1 MRRNTGLV
9 TMVLLAGAMLILAGG
24 SRLSAEERVMERI
37 GANIQAD
44 TIGKMVGKYG
54 EAQKP
59 RIEAGVRRLA
69 ELWRPGDGSAD
80 EFQAFCAEQ
89 FISDPQ
95 RLSETL
101 KRFDQ
106 NFESIY
112 GYFHQM
118 RRDLTRPLDL
128 DLGTPL
134 PVDYLFAKYSPSA
147 HLAEDLFRQGIAGV
161 VILNFPYYPLAEKL
175 ARGKDWSREEW
186 AEARLGETFIARVP
200 AEVNQNLAAA
210 YVEADNYISEYNIF
224 AGQLLT
230 ADGKT
235 PFPAGLKLLS
245 HWNLRDELKAQYG
258 YPDGLARQQMIR
270 KVMERI
276 VDQSIPRQVVNN
288 PDLFWD
294 PYANKVFA
302 KKDGKLE
309 PAAATPEGGVR
320 YQKWLGIFHGQ
331 QKLDPYYPDAPSLI
345 DRRFQLDRQIPE
357 AEVERLLVSVLES
370 PLAARTGALISTR
383 LGREL
388 HPFDIWYPGFRPK
401 GQQSEEELD
410 RIVRAKYPTALAFQQ
425 DVPSILVKLGFTP
438 DSAAFIASHIV
449 VDPARGSGHAMG
461 AEMRSDSAHLRTRV
475 MADGM
480 NYKGYN
486 IAVHE
491 LGHNVEQV
499 LSLNGMDYYLLRG
512 VPNNAFTE
520 CFAFVFQSR
529 DLQLLGSQ
537 QSDPQAGALMTLDTF
552 WNAFE
557 IAGVSLV
564 DMRAWR
570 WLYAHPQATPAE
582 FQAAVIAI
590 ARDVWNRYYAP
601 VFKTRDVTILAV
613 YSHLVDASLYLP
625 DYAVGHLISFQIERY
640 LEGRNLGAEMTR
652 MCRQGGLTPGQWMEG
667 AVGGGL
673 SAEPLLQATE
683 KALADFR

>member
-1 MRRNTGLV
+1 MRRRTGLV
-9 TMVLLAGAMLILAGG
+9 TAVLAAGLMLLLAGG
-24 SRLSAEERVMERI
+24 SRVAAEEQGMEKI
-37 GANIQAD
+37 GGNTQAE
-44 TIGKMVGKYG
+44 TIGQLDAKYG

-69 ELWRPGDGSAD
+69 EFWRPGDGSAK
-80 EFQAFCAEQ
+80 EFQAFCLEQ
-89 FISDPQ
+89 FIADPQ
-95 RLSETL
+95 RLSDML

-106 NFESIY
+106 NLESIY
-112 GYFHQM
+112 GHFHQM
-118 RRDLTRPLDL
+118 RRDLVTPLDL

-147 HLAEDLFRQGIAGV
+147 HLAEDLFQQRIAGV

-175 ARGKDWSREEW
+175 AQGKAWSREEW
-186 AEARLGETFIARVP
+186 AKARLGDTFTARVP
-200 AEVNQNLAAA
+200 AEINQNLAAA

-224 AGQLLT
+224 AGQLVT
-230 ADGKT
+230 AEGQT
-235 PFPAGLKLLS
+235 LFPAGLKLLS
-245 HWNLRDELKAQYG
+245 HWNLRDELKGQYAN
-258 YPDGLARQQMIR
+258 PDGLARQEMIR
-270 KVMERI
+270 RVMERI
-276 VDQSIPRQVVNN
+276 IDQSIPRQVINN
-288 PDLFWD
+288 PELFWD

-309 PAAATPEGGVR
+309 PAAATPEGGTR
-320 YQKWLGIFHGQ
+320 YQRWLRIFHGQ
-331 QKLDPYYPDAPSLI
+331 QRVDPYFPDAPTLV
-345 DRRFQLDRQIPE
+345 DRRFELDRQIPE

-370 PLAARTGALISTR
+370 PQAARAGALIAAR

-388 HPFDIWYPGFRPK
+388 RPFDIWYAGFRPR
-401 GQQSEEELD
+401 GQRNEAELD

-425 DVPSILVKLGFTP
+425 DIPSILIKLGFTP
-438 DSAAFIASHIV
+438 DSAAFIGSHIV
-449 VDPARGSGHAMG
+449 VDAARGSGHAMG

-475 MADGM
+475 MSDGM

-491 LGHNVEQV
+491 LGHTVEQV

-520 CFAFVFQSR
+520 SFAFVFQSR
-529 DLQLLGSQ
+529 DLQLLGLQ
-537 QSDPQAGALMTLDTF
+537 ADDPQAEALKTLDTF
-552 WNAFE
+552 WNTYE

-570 WLYAHPQATPAE
+570 WLYAHPQASPEE
-582 FQAAVIAI
+582 FQAAVISI

-601 VFKTRDVTILAV
+601 VFKTRDVSILAI

-625 DYAVGHLISFQIERY
+625 DYALGHLISFQVERY
-640 LEGRNLGAEMTR
+640 LAGRNLGAEMTR
-652 MCRQGGLTPGQWMEG
+652 MCRQGGLTPGQWMED

-673 SAEPLLQATE
+673 SAEPLLQATD
-683 KALADFR
+683 KALSDLR